1 MRYPSLAII
10 DIEETNP
17 MEMTVPTIAAK
28 LPRLAETMALMAAP
42 ALNKR
47 YL

>member
-1 MRYPSLAII
+1 MRYHSLAII
-10 DIEETNP
+10 GKEEPNP
-17 MEMTVPTIAAK
+17 MEMTVPTMAAK

-47 YL
+47 CW

>member
-1 MRYPSLAII
+1 MKYHRLAII

-17 MEMTVPTIAAK
+17 MEMTVPTMAAK

-42 ALNKR
+42 ALNKKR
-47 YL
+47 L